1 MIHWFFQIFKCK
13 SLDKLASY
21 HDKDKLKIV
30 RSEFYKLRTKDF
42 DLLTRKD
49 VFPYEYIDCVE
60 KLQDMR
66 LSLHELLSNSLTGDT
81 VSENDYAHAMKIWQ
95 RFSIRTFSEYSD
107 LYLKTGIL
115 LLADIFENFR
125 NSCVARSR
133 TLLYIARFHMGH
145 LVERR
150 QWSRIFTAAVSLR
163 KIWSK
168 CINSRWSSTSRFT
181 WVCAYSTSQIL
192 YKFHH
197 EYTDVSR

>member
-66 LSLHELLSNSLTGDT
+66 LSLHETYFPIS
-81 VSENDYAHAMKIWQ
+81 WQ
-95 RFSIRTFSEYSD
+95 
-107 LYLKTGIL
+107 
-115 LLADIFENFR
+115 A
-125 NSCVARSR
+125 
-133 TLLYIARFHMGH
+133 
-145 LVERR
+145 
-150 QWSRIFTAAVSLR
+150 
-163 KIWSK
+163 
-168 CINSRWSSTSRFT
+168 
-181 WVCAYSTSQIL
+181 IL
-192 YKFHH
+192 YPRMITLTQWKYGSDSPS
-197 EYTDVSR
+197 ERSASTVICTWKLVSCY